1 MPRKSNKFDKGP
13 VHNRD
18 TFIKDVANRR
28 LTTEHCEFF
37 LKKYGSDK
45 FFHQY
50 LLKYYP
56 QNGECSFHIDN
67 KNKQFMLRSIREDSK
82 FK

>member
-1 MPRKSNKFDKGP
+1 MSRKGNKIDKGAL
-13 VHNRD
+13 HNRD
-18 TFIKDVANRR
+18 SFIKDVANRS

-45 FFHQY
+45 VFNQY

-56 QNGECSFHIDN
+56 QNGGCSFNFDQ
-67 KNKQFMLRSIREDSK
+67 KNKQLMLPSIREDSK
-82 FK
+82 SM